1 MTTWKDSLERRDEV
15 KAAYLEGLEL
25 GMDMSVLDDEREAA
39 VKECWET
46 SEARAR
52 LEKPLA

>member
-15 KAAYLEGLEL
+15 KAAFLEGWKERGQDVEL
-25 GMDMSVLDDEREAA
+25 DPERA
-39 VKECWET
+39 WQD
-46 SEARAR
+46 SQARAR